1 VRFTIGYS
9 WPVEPIPETVEAIDE
24 FGPFR
29 SGGEDGL
36 AQIKAMA
43 DRVRRLVPECVGLS
57 LAMLKEGVTLTLVAT
72 DEEIAALDG
81 VQYVADGPCV
91 AAVEVDRAVEY
102 RATDPLDEESWRLFA
117 QVTAAAGIAS
127 TLTLPVLEDGRA
139 VGSVNLYAS
148 APQAFTG
155 RAEAVAA
162 VVGAWAPGA
171 VANADLGFSTRFA
184 AQEAPQVLRDDMRL
198 QVALGII
205 AASEGVDIET
215 ARERLRE
222 AAERAGVGES
232 ALAKQVIG
240 RLSLPEDPSEQRF
253 DPG

>member
-1 VRFTIGYS
+1 
-9 WPVEPIPETVEAIDE
+9 VEPIPETVEAIEE
-24 FGPFR
+24 FGPFM
-29 SGGEDGL
+29 SGGDDGL
-36 AQIKAMA
+36 GQIKAMA
-43 DRVRRLVPECVGLS
+43 DRVRRLVPECVGMS

-72 DEEIAALDG
+72 DEEIAAHDG
-81 VQYVADGPCV
+81 VQYLADGPCV
-91 AAVEVDRAVEY
+91 TAVEMDRAVQY
-102 RATDPLDEESWRLFA
+102 RATDVLDEESWRLFA
-117 QVTAAAGIAS
+117 EVTAASGIAS

-148 APQAFTG
+148 APEAFAG

-171 VANADLGFSTRFA
+171 VANADLGFSTRLA
-184 AQEAPQVLRDDMRL
+184 AQQAPQILRDDMRI
-198 QVALGII
+198 QVALGIV

-222 AAERAGVGES
+222 AAQRAGVAES
-232 ALAKQVIG
+232 AIARQIIG
-240 RLSLPEDPSEQRF
+240 RLSLPEDPSEDRF